1 MMATNRKLLLAS
13 LSLPL
18 LTTLLG
24 GCIYRKETVAER
36 TAPPAAVV
44 IEQPSTRVVTYADGR
59 YQLYGDATTGYYWV
73 WIPAGTNPP
82 NPPPPPPVAR
92 WRWPAVGE
100 TLCLER

>member
-36 TAPPAAVV
+36 TAPAAPPA
-44 IEQPSTRVVTYADGR
+44 
-59 YQLYGDATTGYYWV
+59 
-73 WIPAGTNPP
+73 
-82 NPPPPPPVAR
+82 PPPEAPPP
-92 WRWPAVGE
+92 E
-100 TLCLER
+100 